1 MFKKELF
8 KRLLIALI
16 WLVIIALLGWDW
28 HWSLI
33 GLFLGGFLGVFLIEI
48 DHFLYVLLSNP
59 HELTGQRV
67 KRLLEQKSFKQV
79 ISLVFNT
86 YEERKRLAFHNALFQ
101 IILYGLCL
109 FTITSTG
116 NLFGS
121 GLLMTMSLMILKD
134 EITDWL
140 KDKEQSL
147 NQWLFWPIKQE
158 ISLQQQ
164 RLFIAVMVLFFLLL
178 SFLLI

>member
-1 MFKKELF
+1 MFRKELF
-8 KRLLIALI
+8 KRLLITLI
-16 WLVIIALLGWDW
+16 WLLIIVLFKWNW

-33 GLFLGGFLGVFLIEI
+33 LFFLGGFLGVFLIEI

-67 KRLLEQKSFKQV
+67 KRLLEQKNFKQV
-79 ISLVFNT
+79 IPLVFDT
-86 YEERKRLAFHNALFQ
+86 CEERKRLAFHNALFQ
-101 IILYGLCL
+101 VVLLGLCF

-116 NLFGS
+116 NMFGYS
-121 GLLMTMSLMILKD
+121 LLMVMFLMILKA

-140 KDKEQSL
+140 KDKEENL
-147 NQWLFWPIKQE
+147 NYWLFWPIKQE

-164 RLFIAVMVLFFLLL
+164 RLFIIIMVLFFLLL

>member
-8 KRLLIALI
+8 KRLLVTSI
-16 WLVIIALLGWDW
+16 WLITIVLLRWDW

-33 GLFLGGFLGVFLIEI
+33 GFFLGGFLGVFLIEI

-67 KRLLEQKSFKQV
+67 KRLLEQKNFKQ
-79 ISLVFNT
+79 IIPLVFDT

-101 IILYGLCL
+101 VILYALCF
-109 FTITSTG
+109 FTVTSTD

-121 GLLMTMSLMILKD
+121 SLLMVMSLMILKD

-147 NQWLFWPIKQE
+147 NNWLFWPIKQE

-164 RLFIAVMVLFFLLL
+164 RLFIAVMALFSLLL